1 MSILNA
7 LKQHGGSS
15 DELARLPQA
24 MIMQMAQRK
33 EIGAEMVAPIL
44 ARKAQMADAVAR
56 TKALQKGGAQ
66 QPSIMEQLMQKTAD
80 QENPAEVT
88 GVGVGQLPIPERNYA
103 GGGIVAFA
111 DGGPLEDKNLP
122 ERLPG
127 ESDNAY
133 MQRVQALASVGKQ
146 FFTPSNYNPIN
157 KLGDLYGAYD
167 RNIGQPFAEGVKRF
181 TNESR
186 ESQAARFNA
195 AKQQPTQAAAPTA
208 SMPTN
213 VKADELGRT
222 DAAKQDGKAAT
233 SPTGNRPTG
242 LKALAPASNMEQ
254 AGPQRPSE
262 MQEALAQ
269 ARSEISGNAEDA
281 KKAREEA
288 KWNRLLE
295 AGLNV
300 MGGQSTNFAQNLAL
314 AGQAAKGYG
323 EDVKGLRT
331 EETDRRKQLA
341 ALNLKGIELKQ
352 AEKKGIAEEKYMGQ
366 HGKYFEQMGAHAG
379 DTAGLRADLGAQQ
392 LALKTQQ
399 AADLALE
406 KAGYGLL
413 ATSKKPEKIQQAAAM
428 KEAIYRQYGI
438 LPGGAAAPTI
448 GGYNPTTGQQAA
460 LNKYLPQ

>member
-1 MSILNA
+1 
-7 LKQHGGSS
+7 
-15 DELARLPQA
+15 
-24 MIMQMAQRK
+24 
-33 EIGAEMVAPIL
+33 
-44 ARKAQMADAVAR
+44 
-56 TKALQKGGAQ
+56 
-66 QPSIMEQLMQKTAD
+66 
-80 QENPAEVT
+80 
-88 GVGVGQLPIPERNYA
+88 
-103 GGGIVAFA
+103 
-111 DGGPLEDKNLP
+111 
-122 ERLPG
+122 
-127 ESDNAY
+127 
-133 MQRVQALASVGKQ
+133 
-146 FFTPSNYNPIN
+146 
-157 KLGDLYGAYD
+157 
-167 RNIGQPFAEGVKRF
+167 
-181 TNESR
+181 
-186 ESQAARFNA
+186 
-195 AKQQPTQAAAPTA
+195 
-208 SMPTN
+208 
-213 VKADELGRT
+213 
-222 DAAKQDGKAAT
+222 
-233 SPTGNRPTG
+233 
-242 LKALAPASNMEQ
+242 MEQ

-331 EETDRRKQLA
+331 EDTDRRKQLA